1 MTTARPIL
9 FSAPMIRALLDGSK
23 TQTRRIVKQ
32 QERLRLGHDVLH
44 RGDTLPEYRNE
55 HGGWQ
60 QWVPNA
66 KTMRCPYGAPGDV
79 LWVRETWCING
90 FPSTATSPEHCYFAA
105 SDEAQAAHDGDG
117 FTIFNKDGSERSPWK
132 PSIHMPRW
140 ASRLT
145 LQLTDVRIERLQDI
159 SEQDAIAEGCGPVIA
174 DDLKTH
180 PLAKHIGPAPVNH
193 YAALWE
199 RINGET
205 GPRSWDANPWV
216 WALTFNVNQQNIDA
230 YLNSRSADA

>member
-1 MTTARPIL
+1 MTTTRPIL

-23 TQTRRIVKQ
+23 TQTRRTVKHHPDTRIVHH
-32 QERLRLGHDVLH
+32 EGLGEPVQI
-44 RGDTLPEYRNE
+44 
-55 HGGWQ
+55 GG
-60 QWVPNA
+60 PDI
-66 KTMRCPYGAPGDV
+66 KCSYGKPGDL
-79 LWVRETWCING
+79 LWVRETFAQVTA
-90 FPSTATSPEHCYFAA
+90 FPPSVRYYATDDVHELRKKRPAIY
-105 SDEAQAAHDGDG
+105 
-117 FTIFNKDGSERSPWK
+117 
-132 PSIHMPRW
+132 MPRW

-145 LQLTDVRIERLQDI
+145 LELTDVRVEQLQDI
-159 SEQDAIAEGCGPVIA
+159 SEQDALAEGCGPVIA

-216 WALTFNVNQQNIDA
+216 WALTFRVHQQNIDA
-230 YLNSRSADA
+230 YLNSRSEAA